1 MRGARDKQTSLR
13 PLRSDPLITL
23 VLDDDAVDA
32 LTRVVE
38 QRLSEVRDEP
48 RRSPWLT
55 AAEAA
60 EYLRCPVSRVR
71 KLTMTR
77 ELPSHRDGRRVLY
90 NAAELDEFIR
100 RGGAK
105 SP

>member
-1 MRGARDKQTSLR
+1 MRGASDKRITLR
-13 PLRSDPLITL
+13 PLRTEPLITL
-23 VLDDDAVDA
+23 ALDEDAVDA

-38 QRLSEVRDEP
+38 QRLSDGHDVP

-60 EYLRCPVSRVR
+60 EYLRCPLSRVR

-77 ELPSHRDGRRVLY
+77 ELPCHRDGRRVLY
-90 NAAELDEFIR
+90 DAAELDDFIR
-100 RGGAK
+100 RGGARC
-105 SP
+105 P